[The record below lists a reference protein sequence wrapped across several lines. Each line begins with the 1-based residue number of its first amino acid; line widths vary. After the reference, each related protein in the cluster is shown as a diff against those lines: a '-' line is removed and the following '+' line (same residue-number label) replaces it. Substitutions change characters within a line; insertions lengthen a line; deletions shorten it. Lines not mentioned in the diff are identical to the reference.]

1 MFNPV
6 LLNMQPRYI
15 EAAINS
21 IKESANF
28 PRVFF
33 RAYTE
38 PQVIEEMNK
47 FIKETNYSHYII
59 HGDDNILPKKTVD
72 TILHY
77 AQIGTT
83 DVLTGW
89 MNLKLE
95 RRWHKEG
102 TIITNWDEYKLGEES
117 TVCFGKIPPI
127 SEPHRGPYPDEYPL
141 RETVASMSYKFKE
154 LLQVSMACFA
164 FTCAPR
170 KILINY
176 PLSVHPNGY
185 ASDHQWSYRLQEGGI
200 KIWTHPD
207 AFVKHLKR
215 YWALHR
221 DWKWLTGHYT
231 PETIYET
238 DIKRDWKS
246 REHDV

>member
-1 MFNPV
+1 
-6 LLNMQPRYI
+6 MQPRYI

-47 FIKETNYSHYII
+47 FIRETDYSHYII
-59 HGDDNILPKKTVD
+59 HGDDNILPKKAVD

-77 AQIGTT
+77 AQMGTT

-89 MNLKLE
+89 MNMKLQ
-95 RRWHKEG
+95 RKWHKEG
-102 TIITNWDEYKLGEES
+102 TIITDWDEYKLGEES
-117 TVCFGKIPPI
+117 TVCLGKLPKI
-127 SEPHRGPYPDEYPL
+127 SEPMRGPTRKEYPP
-141 RETVASMSYKFKE
+141 RETVASMSYRPKE
-154 LLQVSMACFA
+154 LLQVAVACFA

-170 KILINY
+170 KIYLQH
-176 PLSVHPNGY
+176 PLAVHPNNS
-185 ASDHQWSYRLQEGGI
+185 ASDHHWSYRLQEAGI

-215 YWALHR
+215 IEALHG
-221 DWKWLTGHYT
+221 DWKWLTGHDT

-238 DIKRDWKS
+238 DIKREWLS
-246 REHDV
+246 REKYV